1 MRLQKG
7 NASQLSIFNRPFAK
21 GCCSP
26 FFKEESV
33 SKFSGVPS
41 LFKEGFG
48 EIYQSGI
55 MKLRST
61 DQHYCKGG
69 LVWNELFK

>member
-1 MRLQKG
+1 ML
-7 NASQLSIFNRPFAK
+7 LT
-21 GCCSP
+21 

-69 LVWNELFK
+69 LVRNELFK